1 MSFYEIILWI
11 AAIGVVIGGAD
22 HLMKNRFGLGSKFM
36 EGFEIMRTLAIA
48 SAGIIVLAPVLA
60 EWLQPLLL
68 PVFRLLHA
76 DPAMFG
82 SLIANDMG
90 GYPLAMMLAED
101 NEMGL
106 MFGAITSSMLGATLV
121 FILPVGMGVICKEDV
136 PYFIRGMLLGIIT
149 IPVGSIAGGMAAGF
163 DIGKVL
169 VNHIPV
175 LLLSALLA
183 VGFAL
188 IPQKVVRAAAAVG
201 RGVSYLSIIGIVLGA
216 FMHLTGRTIPLF
228 EKADP
233 LMNALEVAAGIAVV
247 LLGILPII
255 ELLMRAMKK
264 PLNRLGSLLGVNA
277 ESASGLVC
285 ALANPM
291 PPLNMLKNMDP
302 RGKVIN
308 IAWLTCVQCVF
319 GDHLGFTA
327 GVAPDMV
334 APLIM
339 GKLAG
344 GACAMVLAVW
354 QTRKMA
360 DNQTIVH

>member
-1 MSFYEIILWI
+1 MSVYEVVLWI
-11 AAIGVVIGGAD
+11 AAVGAVIGGAD
-22 HLMKNRFGLGSKFM
+22 YLMKNRFGLGNRFI
-36 EGFEIMRTLAIA
+36 EGFEIMRTLSIA

-60 EWLQPLLL
+60 GWLQPVLL
-68 PVFRLLHA
+68 PLFRLMHA

-101 NEMGL
+101 PQMGL
-106 MFGAITSSMLGATLV
+106 MFGAITSSMLGATIV
-121 FILPVGMGVICKEDV
+121 FLLPVGMGVIKKEDV
-136 PYFIRGMLLGIIT
+136 PFFIQGMLLGIIS
-149 IPVGSIAGGMAAGF
+149 IPVGSIAGGLAAGF
-163 DIGKVL
+163 SVMKVL
-169 VNHIPV
+169 INHIPV
-175 LLLSALLA
+175 LLLSGMLA
-183 VGFAL
+183 AGFVL

-201 RGVSYLSIIGIVLGA
+201 RGISVLCMIGIILGA
-216 FMHLTGRTIPLF
+216 VMHLTGKTIPLF
-228 EKADP
+228 ENADS

-247 LLGILPII
+247 LLGILPVI
-255 ELLMRAMKK
+255 ELLMRALKK
-264 PLNRLGSLLGVNA
+264 PLGALGRLLGVNM

-291 PPLNMLKNMDP
+291 PPMTMLKNMDP

-308 IAWLTCVQCVF
+308 MAWLTCAQCVF

-334 APLIM
+334 APMIV

-344 GACAMVLAVW
+344 GLVALGLAVW
-354 QTRKMA
+354 QTRKMSVRM
-360 DNQTIVH
+360 D

>member
-1 MSFYEIILWI
+1 MI

-22 HLMKNRFGLGSKFM
+22 HLMKNRFGLGSKLM
-36 EGFEIMRTLAIA
+36 EGFEMMRTLAVA

-68 PVFRLLHA
+68 PVFRMPHA

-136 PYFIRGMLLGIIT
+136 PSFIRGMLLAI
-149 IPVGSIAGGMAAGF
+149 
-163 DIGKVL
+163 
-169 VNHIPV
+169 
-175 LLLSALLA
+175 
-183 VGFAL
+183 GFAL
-188 IPQKVVRAAAAVG
+188 IPQKVVYAAAAVG
-201 RGVSYLSIIGIVLGA
+201 R
-216 FMHLTGRTIPLF
+216 
-228 EKADP
+228 
-233 LMNALEVAAGIAVV
+233 
-247 LLGILPII
+247 
-255 ELLMRAMKK
+255 
-264 PLNRLGSLLGVNA
+264 
-277 ESASGLVC
+277 GLVC
-285 ALANPM
+285 ALANPI
-291 PPLNMLKNMDP
+291 PLLNMLKNMDP
-302 RGKVIN
+302 RGKGIN
-308 IAWLTCVQCVF
+308 MAWLTCVQCVF

-327 GVAPDMV
+327 DIAPDMT
-334 APLIM
+334 APMIV

-344 GACAMVLAVW
+344 GACAMALAVW

>member
-1 MSFYEIILWI
+1 MSFYEIVLWV

-22 HLMKNRFGLGSKFM
+22 HLLKNRFGLGQKFI

-60 EWLQPLLL
+60 EWLQPVLL
-68 PVFRLLHA
+68 PLFRLLKA

-101 NEMGL
+101 PEMGL
-106 MFGAITSSMLGATLV
+106 MSGAITSSMLGATLV
-121 FILPVGMGVICKEDV
+121 FILPVGMGVINKEDV
-136 PYFIRGMLLGIIT
+136 PFFIRGILLGFIT
-149 IPVGSIAGGMAAGF
+149 IPVGSIAGGLAAGF
-163 DIGKVL
+163 GVTKVL
-169 VNHIPV
+169 VNNIPV
-175 LLLSALLA
+175 LLLSGLIAI
-183 VGFAL
+183 GFVL
-188 IPQKVVRAAAAVG
+188 IPQKVVRVAAAIG
-201 RGVSYLSIIGIVLGA
+201 RGISWLSIIGIILGA
-216 FMHLTGRTIPLF
+216 VMHLTGKTIPLF
-228 EKADP
+228 ENADS

-247 LLGILPII
+247 LLGILPMI
-255 ELLMRAMKK
+255 ELLMRALRK
-264 PLNRLGSLLGVNA
+264 PLGALGRLLGVNM

-291 PPLNMLKNMDP
+291 PPLTMLKNMDP

-308 IAWLTCVQCVF
+308 MAWLTCAQCVF

-334 APLIM
+334 APMIV

-344 GACAMVLAVW
+344 GLVALGLAVW

-360 DNQTIVH
+360 D

>member
-11 AAIGVVIGGAD
+11 AAIGLVIGGAD
-22 HLMKNRFGLGSKFM
+22 HLMKNRFGLGSKLM
-36 EGFEIMRTLAIA
+36 EGFEMMRTLAVA

-68 PVFRLLHA
+68 PVFRMPHA

-90 GYPLAMMLAED
+90 EYPLAMMLAEN

-106 MFGAITSSMLGATLV
+106 MFGAITFSMLDATLV

-136 PYFIRGMLLGIIT
+136 PSFIRGMLLGIIT
-149 IPVGSIAGGMAAGF
+149 IPVGSIVNGLAAGF

-175 LLLSALLA
+175 LLSVLLA
-183 VGFAL
+183 IGFAL
-188 IPQKVVRAAAAVG
+188 IPQKVVYAAAAVG
-201 RGVSYLSIIGIVLGA
+201 R
-216 FMHLTGRTIPLF
+216 
-228 EKADP
+228 
-233 LMNALEVAAGIAVV
+233 
-247 LLGILPII
+247 
-255 ELLMRAMKK
+255 
-264 PLNRLGSLLGVNA
+264 
-277 ESASGLVC
+277 GLVC

-302 RGKVIN
+302 RGKGIN
-308 IAWLTCVQCVF
+308 MAWLTCVQCVF

-327 GVAPDMV
+327 GIAPDMT
-334 APLIM
+334 APLIV

-344 GACAMVLAVW
+344 GACAMALPVW

>member
-1 MSFYEIILWI
+1 MSFHEIVLWI
-11 AAIGVVIGGAD
+11 AAVGVVIGGVD
-22 HLMKNRFGLGSKFM
+22 YLLKNRFGLGSKFI

-60 EWLQPLLL
+60 EWLQPVLL
-68 PVFRLLHA
+68 PLFRLMHA

-90 GYPLAMMLAED
+90 GYPLAMTLAED
-101 NEMGL
+101 TEMGL
-106 MFGAITSSMLGATLV
+106 MSGTITSSMLGATLV
-121 FILPVGMGVICKEDV
+121 FLLPVGMGVIQKEDV
-136 PYFIRGMLLGIIT
+136 PFFIRGILLGIIS
-149 IPVGSIAGGMAAGF
+149 IPFGSIAGGLAAGF
-163 DIGKVL
+163 GVSRVL
-169 VNHIPV
+169 VNNIPV
-175 LLLSALLA
+175 LLLSGLLA
-183 VGFAL
+183 VGFVL
-188 IPQKVVRAAAAVG
+188 IPQKILKATAAVG
-201 RGVSYLSIIGIVLGA
+201 RGISWLCIVGIILGA
-216 FMHLTGRTIPLF
+216 VMHLTGKTIPLF
-228 EKADP
+228 EKADS

-247 LLGILPII
+247 LLGILPMI

-264 PLNRLGSLLGVNA
+264 PLGALGRLLGVNM

-291 PPLNMLKNMDP
+291 PPMTMLKNMDP

-308 IAWLTCVQCVF
+308 MAWLTCAQCVF

-334 APLIM
+334 GPMIV

-344 GACAMVLAVW
+344 GAVALGLAVW
-354 QTRKMA
+354 TTRKMA
-360 DNQTIVH
+360 D